1 MMLYIVYVV
10 LLLRYANTF
19 NFLSQSKLR
28 CMSMARTV
36 KCHICYNHCGRR
48 RKTCVLCSTTR
59 ALPGCCPESCW
70 IAPLMMC
77 RPCVQNIFFKH
88 SILPEDII
96 EEIIG
101 YIYSPAKRIAN
112 QRSQKRRRKN
122 NLKKTC
128 WLRTMPSDFLDP
140 VTEFITSNSEKIAH
154 SMEAIQFLQSPL

>member
-10 LLLRYANTF
+10 LLLRYANTSI
-19 NFLSQSKLR
+19 FLSQSKLR

-48 RKTCVLCSTTR
+48 RKTCVLCGTTR

-101 YIYSPAKRIAN
+101 YIFTCKKDSKSKKSKKKKKREVEEDVLVG
-112 QRSQKRRRKN
+112 N
-122 NLKKTC
+122 NAFT
-128 WLRTMPSDFLDP
+128 F
-140 VTEFITSNSEKIAH
+140 
-154 SMEAIQFLQSPL
+154 

>member
-10 LLLRYANTF
+10 LLLRYANTSI
-19 NFLSQSKLR
+19 FLSQSKLR

-48 RKTCVLCSTTR
+48 RKTCVLCGTTR

-88 SILPEDII
+88 SIFPEDIA

-101 YIYSPAKRIAN
+101 YIFTCKKDSKSKKAKN
-112 QRSQKRRRKN
+112 KKRRKEK
-122 NLKKTC
+122 LKRTY
-128 WLRTMPSDFLDP
+128 WLATMLSHFDDP
-140 VTEFITSNSEKIAH
+140 LIELIT
-154 SMEAIQFLQSPL
+154 